1 MPHTAN
7 SLWEA
12 AAGTYLAGSLRSR
25 LSARS
30 SGDPGCRESRTGVRR
45 SGIAVRTTGCRRGGN
60 APARSGSSCFAACDT
75 PAVTPPYSPPTRSF
89 VMLGVPLVLGAAI
102 VPWTFPWTIP
112 GVLLMLAFV
121 VGSRHLPPVS
131 PGVPPGA
138 LRRTTAA
145 VLSTI
150 VLAHSAVVGA
160 TAFQWHGATAIER
173 VTRGVLLEW
182 IVSVSL
188 LSAGILAWAG
198 WPSEPIENTL
208 PKLERRVLLLQSVLL
223 LGFLIWA
230 LLFA

>member
-12 AAGTYLAGSLRSR
+12 AAGKYLAGSLRSR

-30 SGDPGCRESRTGVRR
+30 SGIRLPRESHWRPEIRHRR
-45 SGIAVRTTGCRRGGN
+45 PDYRMPPRRQCSN
-60 APARSGSSCFAACDT
+60 PRSGSSCFAACDT

-121 VGSRHLPPVS
+121 VGSQHLPPVS
-131 PGVPPGA
+131 PGAPPGA

-160 TAFQWHGATAIER
+160 AAFQWHGSTAIER
-173 VTRGVLLEW
+173 VTRGVLVEW

-198 WPSEPIENTL
+198 WPSEPFENRL